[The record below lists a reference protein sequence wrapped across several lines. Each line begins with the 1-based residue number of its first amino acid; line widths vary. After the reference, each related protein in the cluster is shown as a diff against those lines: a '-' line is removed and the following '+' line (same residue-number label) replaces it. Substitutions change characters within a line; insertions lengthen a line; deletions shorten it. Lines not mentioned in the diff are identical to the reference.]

1 MLFSIGMM
9 RHPAFGK
16 VFGGIGLLFG
26 IVGLV
31 LNIGTFPTP
40 PINVGLPDIGPFVV
54 TWYVVLFSLMS
65 RAHRNTQQWHTVSA

>member
-1 MLFSIGMM
+1 M
-9 RHPAFGK
+9 RHPALGK

-40 PINVGLPDIGPFVV
+40 PINVACGLRP
-54 TWYVVLFSLMS
+54 T
-65 RAHRNTQQWHTVSA
+65 A